1 MKGTAFFFMILMSGL
16 ILIGWSACIASNC
29 EEPGPLKIQSLQNR
43 TSLPHRLLL
52 ADRTDTKDSIIYGTD
67 PDMERAME
75 EQAREEKEKEDK
87 AWNML
92 QHMQLYNED
101 RKPPRASRPTT
112 TPRRNK
118 AVPPS
123 QGSHSFELLSFSAKN
138 TVNPPLLVLAEGLI
152 I

>member
-1 MKGTAFFFMILMSGL
+1 MKGTAFFLMTLISGL
-16 ILIGWSACIASNC
+16 LLIGWSACIASNC

-92 QHMQLYNED
+92 QHMQLYKDD
-101 RKPPRASRPTT
+101 RKPPRASPPNNN
-112 TPRRNK
+112 TP
-118 AVPPS
+118 P
-123 QGSHSFELLSFSAKN
+123 Q
-138 TVNPPLLVLAEGLI
+138 
-152 I
+152 